1 MVMPNRHDGASSPE
15 WWDDLPPEVKRRI
28 ARPTAEA
35 VPEPTEDRVVETAI
49 PDRSPYRPRVF
60 SDLSR
65 IALFFLI
72 AALANVLFLLIAL
85 SFVFNRAA
93 SAN

>member
-28 ARPTAEA
+28 ARPPADG
-35 VPEPTEDRVVETAI
+35 VPEPAADRVTEAAA
-49 PDRSPYRPRVF
+49 PDRSFDRPRVF

-65 IALFFLI
+65 LALFFLI

-85 SFVFNRAA
+85 SFLFNRAA
-93 SAN
+93 GPN

>member
-15 WWDDLPPEVKRRI
+15 WWDDLPPEVKRRV
-28 ARPTAEA
+28 ARPAA
-35 VPEPTEDRVVETAI
+35 DEPTADRATETAA
-49 PDRSPYRPRVF
+49 PDRSVYRPRVF

-65 IALFFLI
+65 LALFFLI

-85 SFVFNRAA
+85 SFLFNRAA
-93 SAN
+93 GSN

>member
-28 ARPTAEA
+28 ARPPADAAFDRTAEA
-35 VPEPTEDRVVETAI
+35 AT
-49 PDRSPYRPRVF
+49 PDRAYRPRVF

-65 IALFFLI
+65 LALFFLV
-72 AALANVLFLLIAL
+72 AALANVVFLLIAL
-85 SFVFNRAA
+85 SFLFNRTA

>member
-28 ARPTAEA
+28 ARPLADA
-35 VPEPTEDRVVETAI
+35 APEPAADRVETATQ
-49 PDRSPYRPRVF
+49 DHSPYRPRVF
-60 SDLSR
+60 SDLTR

-93 SAN
+93 GAN

>member
-1 MVMPNRHDGASSPE
+1 MGARPPAAA
-15 WWDDLPPEVKRRI
+15 PPEP
-28 ARPTAEA
+28 A
-35 VPEPTEDRVVETAI
+35 EDRVVETATR
-49 PDRSPYRPRVF
+49 DQSSYRPRVF

-65 IALFFLI
+65 LALFFLV
-72 AALANVLFLLIAL
+72 AALANVLFLLVAL